1 MGEKEL
7 TEEMMEKVAERF
19 RALGEATRLR
29 LLMEIKRQPRS
40 VSDLIESTGFGRSA
54 VSRHLGV
61 LRQVGLV
68 SVEREGTLAIYKI
81 KDCQVFDLCSI
92 MCDGVRR
99 HHAQTSAALGIT
111 PEGETFDR
119 ST

>member
-1 MGEKEL
+1 MSEEVLTGEMIER
-7 TEEMMEKVAERF
+7 VAERF

-40 VSDLIESTGFGRSA
+40 VSELINVTGLSRSA

-68 SVEREGTLAIYKI
+68 SVEREGSLAIYEI

-92 MCDGVRR
+92 MCEGVRR
-99 HHAQTSAALGIT
+99 HHTETSAALGMI
-111 PEGETFDR
+111 PEGEI
-119 ST
+119 S